1 MTIVFWGLLS
11 DSTTFATTF
20 SGICPSSFCFLV
32 THLFLF
38 SMAGYLGSRSEHRLC
53 SVWNRIY
60 EFTTDTLVDFTVLH
74 SYIGSLFGTR
84 ISLSCYPRLLS
95 YVFFSFLFL
104 FPSFF
109 FFFLFLFLSYTL
121 SVAKFLFLPAYSF
134 LDPTLKG
141 PKLAAYIVGIAVIEV
156 IVFCLIKMIETWRER
171 WAVRRGLVLD
181 SEVDIGLVD
190 DKDWQEVERPSNVNG
205 MA

>member
-1 MTIVFWGLLS
+1 MFFGAYCLIRRHSLLHSAVFVPLL
-11 DSTTFATTF
+11 FVF
-20 SGICPSSFCFLV
+20 SSLTCFYLAWLDISVHALNTVYALFEIGFTNSPPIPWLTLPFCILI
-32 THLFLF
+32 L
-38 SMAGYLGSRSEHRLC
+38 AAYLGLAYLSRATQGFYRT
-53 SVWNRIY
+53 
-60 EFTTDTLVDFTVLH
+60 FF
-74 SYIGSLFGTR
+74 SLFF
-84 ISLSCYPRLLS
+84 S
-95 YVFFSFLFL
+95 YSHV
-104 FPSFF
+104 SFF